1 MRRSA
6 FFQKSIR
13 ETPMNKRTRKPA
25 CKPKAVKP
33 YTTMETVNGQKFET
47 TYFEPTHPFA
57 IEKVTGVKIIA
68 FNDEGKIL
76 AVRKRK
82 KFDPNRKLNIISGTH
97 EGDDK
102 NYEETIRREAREEAN
117 VTLGRLFLAAVIER
131 KLKGASSTTYHLVMT
146 ARVKEFIPYTEY
158 QEPNER
164 FFLTR
169 EEFLKR
175 YNAGTPE
182 DMVKLIDMA
191 EFMIED
197 APECDPYIRQIMQHC

>member
-1 MRRSA
+1 
-6 FFQKSIR
+6 
-13 ETPMNKRTRKPA
+13 MNKRTRKPA
-25 CKPKAVKP
+25 GKLKATKP
-33 YTTMETVNGQKFET
+33 YTTTETVNGEEFEVA
-47 TYFEPTHPFA
+47 YFEPTYPFV
-57 IEKVTGVKIIA
+57 IEKVTGVRIIA
-68 FNDEGKIL
+68 FDDEGKIL

-82 KFDPNRKLNIISGTH
+82 KFDRTRKLNIISGVH

-117 VTLGRLFLAAVIER
+117 VTLGRLFLAAVIEH
-131 KLKGASSTTYHLVMT
+131 KLKGASSQTATYHLVMT
-146 ARVKEFIPYTEY
+146 AHIKDFIPYTEY

-175 YNAGTPE
+175 YNAGRPE
-182 DMVKLIDMA
+182 DMAKLIDMA